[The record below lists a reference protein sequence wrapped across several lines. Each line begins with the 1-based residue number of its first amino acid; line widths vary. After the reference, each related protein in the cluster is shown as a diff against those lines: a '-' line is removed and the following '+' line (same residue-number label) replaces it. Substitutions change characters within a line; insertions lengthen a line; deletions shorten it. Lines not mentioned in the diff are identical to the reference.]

1 MGSNWPIKKTVQKQS
16 STYSFSSIQG
26 LFSKM
31 AHMLDHKRK
40 FNDFFNIEIIWNM
53 FSEQHGVELEK
64 GNKGDLNSLNIMRLN
79 NTFLN
84 NP

>member
-1 MGSNWPIKKTVQKQS
+1 MQQQS
-16 STYSFSSIQG
+16 STYSLSSIQG
-26 LFSKM
+26 LFTKM

-40 FNDFFNIEIIWNM
+40 FNAFFNIEIIWNM